1 MEEGADWISGQGPPP
16 DPRPAGPPPTLGRGL
31 FRLEV
36 LQSLSLAHTK
46 VSGNAPAELAGLPAL
61 QTLDV
66 NANAFAGAISEG
78 LFGRSA
84 PYATSCSPAT
94 PSPSDG

>member
-1 MEEGADWISGQGPPP
+1 MEEGADGISGQGPPP
-16 DPRPAGPPPTLGRGL
+16 DPRPASPPPTLGRGL

-36 LQSLSLAHTK
+36 LQSLSLAHSK
-46 VSGNAPAELAGLPAL
+46 VSSNVPAKLAGLPAL

-84 PYATSCSPAT
+84 PYVTSCSPTT

>member
-36 LQSLSLAHTK
+36 LQSLSLAHSK
-46 VSGNAPAELAGLPAL
+46 VSDNVPAELAGLP
-61 QTLDV
+61 TLDTGRQRQRLRRRHLGGALRPLRSLRDV
-66 NANAFAGAISEG
+66 LLTSNAFSV
-78 LFGRSA
+78 
-84 PYATSCSPAT
+84 
-94 PSPSDG
+94 